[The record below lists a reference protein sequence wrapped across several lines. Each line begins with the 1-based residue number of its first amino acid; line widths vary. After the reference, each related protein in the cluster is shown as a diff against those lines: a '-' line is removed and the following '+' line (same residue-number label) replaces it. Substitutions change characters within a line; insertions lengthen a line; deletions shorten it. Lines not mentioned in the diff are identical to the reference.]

1 MRKNIFIIVI
11 FFVFFKINS
20 QVNYIDKVDS
30 LTLQLSRSFYLKGK
44 SNLNHKN
51 LHPKLEYDF
60 LCQYPFYR
68 IARNRI
74 GRNNSLEIL
83 LQHLP
88 QNGFVYIFSKDK
100 SNSFQLLKEFSCGV
114 ILERN
119 IDKIALKPKILNI
132 EYISI
137 WYSSYKLDDVEEVF
151 KEIKYTSGTFLKR
164 TILFLD
170 EEIVSPD
177 YSWHLSNKNVNLNF
191 NAIKKEKF
199 IIPILIKLY

>member
-1 MRKNIFIIVI
+1 MKKKVFIIVV
-11 FFVFFKINS
+11 FFVFFKVNS
-20 QVNYIDKVDS
+20 QVNYMEKQDS

-60 LCQYPFYR
+60 LYQYPFYR

-83 LQHLP
+83 LQHIP
-88 QNGFVYIFSKDK
+88 KNGFVYIFSKDN
-100 SNSFQLLKEFSCGV
+100 SNSFQLLKEFSSGI
-114 ILERN
+114 ILEKN
-119 IDKIALKPKILNI
+119 INKITLKPKILNI

-137 WYSSYKLDDVEEVF
+137 WYSSYKLDDVEEIF

-164 TILFLD
+164 TILFLG
-170 EEIVSPD
+170 EEIVAPD
-177 YSWHLSNKNVNLNF
+177 YSWHLSDKNVNLSF
-191 NAIKKEKF
+191 NTIKKEKF